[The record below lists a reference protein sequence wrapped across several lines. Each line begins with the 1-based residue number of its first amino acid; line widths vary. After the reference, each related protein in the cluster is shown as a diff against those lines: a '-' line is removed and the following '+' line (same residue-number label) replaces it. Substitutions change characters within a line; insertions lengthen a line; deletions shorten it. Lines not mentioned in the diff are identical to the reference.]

1 MTVQQFWKG
10 LAMLLVSLIV
20 TALSQTP
27 LDIAVLFVTGVS
39 SLLGYIGKNLIFVT
53 ATTTITKIIS
63 GLFVALGVGLLEYAG
78 LIAVN
83 AVIIWPVLLKVVGS
97 ILLTYIVT
105 TFLAPPAISSK
116 QVKKIAI

>member
-53 ATTTITKIIS
+53 AITTITKIIS

-105 TFLAPPAISSK
+105 TFLAPPATASK